1 MPIFADDGGKNQ
13 HSSEKD
19 DCFKNKTFKFLMVTC
34 FRKTLE
40 VSEMLTNLC
49 RVSFAAAGVAT
60 ALSLSTVAHAKNASS
75 DNAAPPLVVTV
86 RHFSIATTR
95 APLTR

>member
-1 MPIFADDGGKNQ
+1 MPIFADDGGKTNTPVRRMTA
-13 HSSEKD
+13 SKTKRP
-19 DCFKNKTFKFLMVTC
+19 KNYVTC

>member
-19 DCFKNKTFKFLMVTC
+19 DCFKNKTFKFIVTC

>member
-1 MPIFADDGGKNQ
+1 MTASKTKRPKSRAF
-13 HSSEKD
+13 EKHW
-19 DCFKNKTFKFLMVTC
+19 KFPQ
-34 FRKTLE
+34 K
-40 VSEMLTNLC
+40 MLTNLC

>member
-1 MPIFADDGGKNQ
+1 
-13 HSSEKD
+13 
-19 DCFKNKTFKFLMVTC
+19 
-34 FRKTLE
+34 
-40 VSEMLTNLC
+40 MLTNLC

>member
-1 MPIFADDGGKNQ
+1 VPIFADDGGKNQ

-19 DCFKNKTFKFLMVTC
+19 DCFKNKTSKSRAFEKHWKFPQ
-34 FRKTLE
+34 K
-40 VSEMLTNLC
+40 MLTNLC